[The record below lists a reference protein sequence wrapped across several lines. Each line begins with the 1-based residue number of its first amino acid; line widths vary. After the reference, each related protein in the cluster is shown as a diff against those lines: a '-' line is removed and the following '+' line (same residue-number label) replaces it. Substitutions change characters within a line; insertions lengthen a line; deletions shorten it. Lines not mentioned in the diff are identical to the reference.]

1 MKSSYIFGI
10 FAVICFIM
18 AGVYSSDVSKMEIK
32 SMSGEGG
39 IYGPLL
45 VNKKNDSYEIVIKNN
60 VALNKWSF
68 IEVNVLDKDKK
79 HMFGFGDGMWHESGY
94 DEGYWE
100 ESKTDFSMDVT
111 FKDPGQ
117 YYFEVKAE
125 RNDGKG
131 NPIIIH
137 IVKEKGSN
145 VPFITL
151 AIISII
157 AAIFAHYFG
166 SKIDKND
173 KKSKTTRYL
182 VIAGVLIIAFIMAM
196 TYSARGYGYMGYNG
210 YHHGPSFFYMGGP
223 NIYHNRSNRDG
234 SISGSGQRGGGFN
247 GGK

>member
-1 MKSSYIFGI
+1 
-10 FAVICFIM
+10 M

-39 IYGPLL
+39 TYGPL
-45 VNKKNDSYEIVIKNN
+45 VVHKKNENYELVIKNN

-79 HMFGFGDGMWHESGY
+79 HLFGFGDGMWHESGY
-94 DEGYWE
+94 DDEGRWE
-100 ESKTDFSMDVT
+100 ESKTDYSMDVT
-111 FKDPGQ
+111 FKDPGE
-117 YYFEVKAE
+117 YYFEVKAD

-131 NPIIIH
+131 NPIILN
-137 IVKEKGSN
+137 VVKEKEKGSN

-157 AAIFAHYFG
+157 VAIFAHFFG
-166 SKIDKND
+166 GIFDGKKDKPQ
-173 KKSKTTRYL
+173 TTRYIIIA
-182 VIAGVLIIAFIMAM
+182 VIIIIAFIMAM

-223 NIYHNRSNRDG
+223 NIYHGRSNRDG
-234 SISGSGQRGGGFN
+234 SISGSGQRGGGFS